1 MRPSYPAVWGSC
13 RIVTGP
19 LSDCWGS
26 KGLIVAGMR
35 AGRRACAGRADGAVA
50 LMADGW
56 RLVASVLPGLG
67 TAMVC
72 PGLIAAVSDAS
83 DASDASGPGWRA
95 RSLAERVSVLM
106 RSRLCNPRVAGS
118 LDGRPIRLR
127 RSDPRGGRGDFRVW
141 ETSSRL

>member
-1 MRPSYPAVWGSC
+1 MRPSVRPYGASC

-19 LSDCWGS
+19 LSDRWGR

-35 AGRRACAGRADGAVA
+35 VPAARRAPAA
-50 LMADGW
+50 LTGQLRW

-83 DASDASGPGWRA
+83 DASGPGWWACSLSVYRFWRDPGCAIRA
-95 RSLAERVSVLM
+95 LPANGWPADSVSPERSSWW
-106 RSRLCNPRVAGS
+106 PR
-118 LDGRPIRLR
+118 
-127 RSDPRGGRGDFRVW
+127 
-141 ETSSRL
+141 

>member
-35 AGRRACAGRADGAVA
+35 VRAARRAPAALTGR
-50 LMADGW
+50 LRW

-72 PGLIAAVSDAS
+72 PGLIAAVSDAA
-83 DASDASGPGWRA
+83 DASDASRPGWLA

-106 RSRLCNPRVAGS
+106 RSRLCDRRVAGS

-141 ETSSRL
+141 ETPSRL

>member
-35 AGRRACAGRADGAVA
+35 VRAARRAPAA
-50 LMADGW
+50 LTRRLRW

-72 PGLIAAVSDAS
+72 PGLIAAVSDAA
-83 DASDASGPGWRA
+83 DASDASSPGWRA

-106 RSRLCNPRVAGS
+106 RSRLCDPRVAGR